1 MSTYGVK
8 QWTDRVEQQKFHFGF
23 CVLCGKAF
31 CLSVCSLSL
40 ALPDGV
46 YEAQHQGPRNVP
58 PLLEVWVT
66 AWKQCGQGQSLPL
79 VRLESDSQT
88 VLWEWSILG
97 WPCFPWEMRLNWGT
111 TSWPVLCPDIS
122 WERCQG
128 LHLGIC
134 FCLKVW
140 DFFVDFWGFWLCLF
154 Y

>member
-1 MSTYGVK
+1 MNRQSWAAEIPFWLLCFVWKGLLPVCVQSLPGTAWWCIWST
-8 QWTDRVEQQKFHFGF
+8 
-23 CVLCGKAF
+23 A
-31 CLSVCSLSL
+31 S
-40 ALPDGV
+40 
-46 YEAQHQGPRNVP
+46 GPQECP
-58 PLLEVWVT
+58 SLLEVWVT